1 MALNITQVDAF
12 TGRPFSGNPAAVCIL
27 DDFPD
32 DELMQQVAS
41 EMNLSETAFVV
52 RDGAAEDPAAGDSS
66 RRFRLRWF
74 TPGGEVDLC
83 GHATLASA
91 HTLFE
96 SDEVAAADRIEFST
110 LSGPLFVHLSDD
122 GCLCMD
128 FPAEPV
134 DRDVDRQM
142 YEDIVRTQL
151 INCGANRM
159 DVLVELA
166 SERMVRTC
174 NPDLRLLEEQ
184 DVRGLIITAP
194 AMDDDVDFVSRFFA
208 PGLDVPEDPVTGSAH
223 CCLAPYWA
231 DHFGKNRMHA
241 RQVSRRGGE
250 LTVELLGDRVRLE
263 GRAVTVMTAVMH
275 I

>member
-12 TGRPFSGNPAAVCIL
+12 TSRPFSGNPAAVCIL
-27 DDFPD
+27 EDFPD
-32 DELMQQVAS
+32 EEMMQQIAS
-41 EMNLSETAFVV
+41 EMQLSETAFVV
-52 RDGAAEDPAAGDSS
+52 PGAAGY
-66 RRFRLRWF
+66 RLRWF

-91 HTLFE
+91 HVLFE
-96 SDEVAAADRIEFST
+96 SEQVSAGDRIEFST
-110 LSGPLFVHLSDD
+110 LSGPLYVHLNED

-134 DRDVDRQM
+134 DREADRQI
-142 YEDIVRTQL
+142 YEDIVRTSL
-151 INCGANRM
+151 VNCGANRM

-184 DVRGLIITAP
+184 DVRGLIVTAP
-194 AMDDDVDFVSRFFA
+194 ASDEDTDFVSRFFA
-208 PGLDVPEDPVTGSAH
+208 PGLLVPEDPVTGSAH

-231 DHFGKNRMHA
+231 AHFGKTRMKA
-241 RQVSRRGGE
+241 RQVSTRGGE
-250 LTVELLGDRVRLE
+250 LTVELMGNRVRLE

-275 I
+275 V